1 MAAPEAPL
9 HLFLIH
15 YYFLPKIPDGE
26 ARMSLPEKI

>member
-1 MAAPEAPL
+1 MATPEAPL

-26 ARMSLPEKI
+26 DRMSLPEKI